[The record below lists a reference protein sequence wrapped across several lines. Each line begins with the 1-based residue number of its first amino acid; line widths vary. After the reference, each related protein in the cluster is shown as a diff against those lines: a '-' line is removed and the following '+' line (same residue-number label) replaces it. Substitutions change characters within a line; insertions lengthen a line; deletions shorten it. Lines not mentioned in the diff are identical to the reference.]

1 MGGARV
7 FRSGWGWV
15 GDGVG
20 NTVYSEGAEVVEGFV
35 DAPRVNV
42 RHVQKPEVYWLV
54 EDECGGRGA
63 GELESEVAVRSG
75 GADAEVLQD
84 DGWCSALAVNNV
96 RLPLSWDLDDHHRDP
111 ITTEKG
117 PVTIVGSKTRRESF
131 GAAEVIEAEPGVILL
146 AELGTLHVA
155 TKTLVRG
162 NPINDRLD
170 FANNVM
176 VV

>member
-1 MGGARV
+1 M
-7 FRSGWGWV
+7 
-15 GDGVG
+15 
-20 NTVYSEGAEVVEGFV
+20 VEGFV
-35 DAPRVNV
+35 DATRVNA

-54 EDECGGRGA
+54 EDERGGRAA
-63 GELESEVAVRSG
+63 GELESEVAVRCG

-84 DGWCSALAVNNV
+84 DGRYSTLAVSNV

-111 ITTEKG
+111 IATEKG

-131 GAAEVIEAEPGVILL
+131 GAAEVIEAEPGIILL
-146 AELGTLHVA
+146 AELGTPHVA
-155 TKTLVRG
+155 TETLVRG
-162 NPINDRLD
+162 DPIDDRLD